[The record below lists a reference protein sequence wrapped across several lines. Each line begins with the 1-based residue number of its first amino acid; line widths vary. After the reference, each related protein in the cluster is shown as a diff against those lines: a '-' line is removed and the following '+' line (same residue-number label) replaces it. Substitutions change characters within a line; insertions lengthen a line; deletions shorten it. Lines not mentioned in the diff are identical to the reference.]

1 VNPGVGVGGG
11 RDEDRRPCALWP
23 CLFAALVV
31 ALPTL
36 GMGFALDD
44 HIQLLILKGRWPL
57 GSPFDLFRFGGGSV
71 EGMRR
76 VVQEGPYPWWTERA
90 GCTGSP
96 RRRWG
101 RGWTSRP

>member
-1 VNPGVGVGGG
+1 MKTDA
-11 RDEDRRPCALWP
+11 RAFWS

-31 ALPTL
+31 SLPTL

-44 HIQLLILKGRWPL
+44 HIQRLILEGRWPL
-57 GSPFDLFRFGGGSV
+57 GSPFDLFRFGGGSA

-76 VVQEGPYPWWTERA
+76 VVQEGPYPWWTEGA
-90 GCTGSP
+90 ECTGSP

-101 RGWTSRP
+101 RGSTSRP